1 MVRPIFLPVAYETA
15 ILVYF
20 ECVFVCSLCLHEIC
34 LFLMVTRTPPAQMVV
49 RNYLILIQI
58 MVLLTDAHT
67 DFCMRPI
74 PLFPALAGYGNG
86 MAVRMGLPI
95 NLAMAIMAILWTYVN
110 VAIVRCIVHRHQT
123 IVDDNSAFKFR
134 KGSLIVT
141 ELLLAFL
148 VPVPML
154 IWYANGNDRET
165 NERNLIADPH
175 NITWIRERGFYYV
188 DVPGTSKIAMMIA
201 IILTIFLS
209 SLLMVL
215 AFVHMFYTLWK
226 DSAKRSAMSIRLI
239 KRSITNLFLQSQA
252 RIFLYL
258 QIMFA
263 ASCCFNA
270 LALFFVVTQTPS
282 SHAMVRKYL
291 IAIQIILIISDVHLE
306 ILFQPIPI
314 FPALG
319 GFAVG
324 LLIRT
329 GFSLP
334 TELAITIVIYIYTG
348 FVSILCLIY
357 RHQTVVLPGNPLK
370 FRKRSIHFV
379 HFVMLAPPPF
389 LGILIAFIEND
400 QANVELIKKEL
411 FLPMNLFV
419 VPATLI
425 ILGLLFDALF
435 SFETMLAIFLVLPT
449 HSIGRNLILLII
461 TPVYRKLIVSC
472 LLKPCRR
479 NFECN

>member
-165 NERNLIADPH
+165 NERNLIA
-175 NITWIRERGFYYV
+175 
-188 DVPGTSKIAMMIA
+188 
-201 IILTIFLS
+201 TIFLS

-239 KRSITNLFLQSQA
+239 KRSITNLFLQ
-252 RIFLYL
+252 
-258 QIMFA
+258 
-263 ASCCFNA
+263 
-270 LALFFVVTQTPS
+270 
-282 SHAMVRKYL
+282 
-291 IAIQIILIISDVHLE
+291 LII
-306 ILFQPIPI
+306 PIC
-314 FPALG
+314 L
-319 GFAVG
+319 FAVP
-324 LLIRT
+324 LLMISST
-329 GFSLP
+329 VIFGFS
-334 TELAITIVIYIYTG
+334 
-348 FVSILCLIY
+348 
-357 RHQTVVLPGNPLK
+357 
-370 FRKRSIHFV
+370 
-379 HFVMLAPPPF
+379 
-389 LGILIAFIEND
+389 
-400 QANVELIKKEL
+400 
-411 FLPMNLFV
+411 
-419 VPATLI
+419 
-425 ILGLLFDALF
+425 GLSEELF
-435 SFETMLAIFLVLPT
+435 SFDQLEQ
-449 HSIGRNLILLII
+449 
-461 TPVYRKLIVSC
+461 SC
-472 LLKPCRR
+472 DGH
-479 NFECN
+479 